1 LFINCYLSNFDHIN
15 IEKMEKIIHLK
26 GKESFLVSIFMIIFG
41 ILAFVP
47 FILIL
52 VLRSIFGMLTEV
64 KKHAHV
70 ESHGLVTSKLKD

>member
-1 LFINCYLSNFDHIN
+1 
-15 IEKMEKIIHLK
+15 MEKIIHLK

-52 VLRSIFGMLTEV
+52 VLRTVFGMLTEA
-64 KKHAHV
+64 KKQVNV
-70 ESHGLVTSKLKD
+70 ESSNLVTSKLNN